1 MDYATL
7 IPKVI
12 ECWRQDS
19 NALYDALDMC
29 KALEVQ
35 NSMEVAGEIIY
46 DTHNQELAHNF
57 NKLIRASAQE
67 MIKCGISTG
76 VNVFKQS
83 LLFDAPID
91 FDAYC
96 LYLEWNREPSK
107 QFYSPRRKQLL
118 PIAKALQELEDDKID
133 ILGISLSP
141 GVGKAL
147 ANDTPILTRGGWK
160 CHGDLQVGDEVI
172 GMDGNFK
179 KVIAVHQKCKLD
191 VLVEFANG
199 EKIQCHENHEWMVYN
214 KHYNGI
220 QTLETK
226 AIENSVME
234 SGEPNKRGHRY
245 YYSLPHKGCVVG
257 EQKQLALDPY
267 VLGVWLGDGT
277 NKNPRI
283 TMAKSD
289 YAVVDEIC
297 KRGYPIRWQ
306 TVHKTTGVPS
316 YDFDIRKQLQQFDM
330 CHSRRKMPKYI
341 PQEYLTA
348 SVDQRLDLLAG
359 LLDTDGTLNGNKYV
373 YSTTGE
379 ELKDTFIQLVSTFG
393 WRCGVTKHEPKVSSS
408 GVVGRLPVYAI
419 CFVPTFEIPCV
430 LERKRIKE
438 FGKQRRIAITKISR
452 VDQKEGNCIS
462 VEGDGMYLAGHTM
475 LPTHNTT
482 LAEFYLSWQAGKHP
496 EMSILTGS
504 HNGAFLNG
512 VYNEMLRILDPQ
524 GEYLWKDVFPKMQIV
539 STNAKDLAIDIAD
552 DKNKGKRFATLEF
565 TSIGAQNAGKVR
577 AQNLLY
583 CDDLVDGI
591 ETAMSK
597 DRLDKLWQQYHT
609 DLRQRKQGNC
619 KELHIATRWS
629 VHDVIGRL
637 EAEYDGNDRVKFIRI
652 PALDEN
658 DESNFDYP
666 YGLGFTTEMYHEQR
680 SIMDDASWKA
690 LYMNEPIEREGLLY
704 EQSELRRYFTLPDR
718 EPDAVIIQVDTKEQ
732 GNDYCVAPLC
742 YQYGDDFYIEKFIC
756 DNGKVEVLEERIAHF
771 IVDNKVHTAR
781 FESNRGGTL
790 FAQAVEKK
798 VKELGGK
805 CSISTKWTQANKET
819 KIVVASSFVKEHFLF
834 KDESYCKQDK
844 EYQTAMKQLTSYTLV
859 GKVKHDD
866 VPDCLAM
873 LVDFIRS
880 FNSNRVSVMR
890 RPF

>member
-29 KALEVQ
+29 KALEIQ
-35 NSMEVAGEIIY
+35 NSMEVAGKTIY
-46 DTHNQELAHNF
+46 DKHNQELAHHY
-57 NKLIRASAQE
+57 NKLIRSAAQE
-67 MIKCGISTG
+67 MIKCGISVG

-83 LLFDAPID
+83 LLFDAPVD

-118 PIAKALQELEDDKID
+118 PIAKALQELEDDKLD

-141 GVGKAL
+141 GVGK
-147 ANDTPILTRGGWK
+147 
-160 CHGDLQVGDEVI
+160 
-172 GMDGNFK
+172 
-179 KVIAVHQKCKLD
+179 
-191 VLVEFANG
+191 
-199 EKIQCHENHEWMVYN
+199 
-214 KHYNGI
+214 
-220 QTLETK
+220 
-226 AIENSVME
+226 
-234 SGEPNKRGHRY
+234 
-245 YYSLPHKGCVVG
+245 
-257 EQKQLALDPY
+257 
-267 VLGVWLGDGT
+267 
-277 NKNPRI
+277 
-283 TMAKSD
+283 
-289 YAVVDEIC
+289 
-297 KRGYPIRWQ
+297 
-306 TVHKTTGVPS
+306 
-316 YDFDIRKQLQQFDM
+316 
-330 CHSRRKMPKYI
+330 
-341 PQEYLTA
+341 
-348 SVDQRLDLLAG
+348 
-359 LLDTDGTLNGNKYV
+359 
-373 YSTTGE
+373 
-379 ELKDTFIQLVSTFG
+379 
-393 WRCGVTKHEPKVSSS
+393 
-408 GVVGRLPVYAI
+408 
-419 CFVPTFEIPCV
+419 
-430 LERKRIKE
+430 
-438 FGKQRRIAITKISR
+438 
-452 VDQKEGNCIS
+452 
-462 VEGDGMYLAGHTM
+462 
-475 LPTHNTT
+475 TT

-496 EMSILTGS
+496 ELSILTGS

-524 GEYLWKDVFPKMQIV
+524 GEYLWNDVFPKMKVI

-637 EAEYDGNDRVKFIRI
+637 EVEYDGNDRVKFIRI

-666 YGLGFTTEMYHEQR
+666 YGLGFTTEMYREQR

-844 EYQTAMKQLTSYTLV
+844 EYQTAMKQLTGYTLV

-880 FNSNRVSVMR
+880 FNANRVSVMR